1 MATLTGVYRAGAI
14 LLGKAFVYSFLLVV
28 LAIVSWEFI
37 RPLQMMVFRGDQL
50 QGTLIFLPFALK
62 VICAYFEGWR
72 SLLLLAPGALI
83 ANHILWGFP
92 LDQIGT
98 WQALG
103 WSYSIAP
110 LGFTLLAAFT
120 GMRPDS
126 LDAHRGWRVLALV
139 GIFSAFVGQLGVH
152 MSVFGGNIEINWRLL
167 MTYAVGDLLGLVA
180 LAVLL
185 HYGRRLFR

>member
-1 MATLTGVYRAGAI
+1 MVTLTGVYRAGAF
-14 LLGKAFVYSFLLVV
+14 LLGKTFVYSSLLVI

-83 ANHILWGFP
+83 ANQVLWGLP

-98 WQALG
+98 WQALA

-110 LGFTLLAAFT
+110 LGFTLLAAFS
-120 GMRPDS
+120 GMRPGS

-152 MSVFGGNIEINWRLL
+152 MSAFGGNVEINWRLL

-180 LAVLL
+180 LAFVL